1 MYASLHDAVRFSM
14 KAELE
19 KSYSKADLSKQ
30 KWNSLVS
37 CSQHLY
43 SGICPFGWWGGG
55 VSGRV
60 LAVKRLTFNVMHIA
74 SGVTVSIHHFALLIN
89 TRISLVY
96 LELPLASEPRGISS
110 KSCKAL
116 SFSRFQLVPAI
127 LFFTGTREIFTR
139 KPWHVLVWQRLC
151 ITPPPPPSQTCVC

>member
-1 MYASLHDAVRFSM
+1 MEQSGIMQSALV
-14 KAELE
+14 LW
-19 KSYSKADLSKQ
+19 DLSI
-30 KWNSLVS
+30 WVV
-37 CSQHLY
+37 
-43 SGICPFGWWGGG
+43 GG

-127 LFFTGTREIFTR
+127 LFFTGTREIFTH

-151 ITPPPPPSQTCVC
+151 ITPLPHLRPVSVDSDQC